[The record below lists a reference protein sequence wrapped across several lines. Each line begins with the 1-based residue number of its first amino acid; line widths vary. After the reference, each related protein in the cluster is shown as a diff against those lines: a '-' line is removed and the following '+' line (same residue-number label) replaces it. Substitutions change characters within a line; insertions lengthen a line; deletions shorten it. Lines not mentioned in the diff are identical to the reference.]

1 MTPYSI
7 RSQSVSVRRRPGG
20 ELAMVSLLKDSPSP
34 GEPRFE
40 PGVTVAWDGAN
51 CCSRAAQGR
60 LIHLY
65 SIVSMI
71 VCANL
76 TPRATAKAFFPL
88 SPVSYGGSAAIF
100 CPALWY

>member
-1 MTPYSI
+1 MTPYRI

-40 PGVTVAWDGAN
+40 PGVTVARDAAN

-65 SIVSMI
+65 SIVSMLI

-76 TPRATAKAFFPL
+76 TPRATAKVFFPL
-88 SPVSYGGSAAIF
+88 SPVSYGGSAA
-100 CPALWY
+100 